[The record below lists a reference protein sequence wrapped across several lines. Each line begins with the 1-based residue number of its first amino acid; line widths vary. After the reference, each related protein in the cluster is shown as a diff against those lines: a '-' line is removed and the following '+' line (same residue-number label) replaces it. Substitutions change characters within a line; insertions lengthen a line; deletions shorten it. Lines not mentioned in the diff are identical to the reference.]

1 MFLGGDLLSE
11 EFNISSFIQFDTIGA
26 IVGSIAEAR
35 FGIPKEIKEK
45 VINYL
50 PDDMRAVYQ
59 QFEERAVG

>member
-11 EFNISSFIQFDTIGA
+11 ESNSSSFIQFDTIGA
-26 IVGSIAEAR
+26 IVGSIAEVR
-35 FGIPKEIKEK
+35 FGIPEEIKEK

-59 QFEERAVG
+59 QFEEKINT